1 MASVNKVI
9 IVGNLGADPEVRQFP
24 SGGSVTHINV
34 ATSERWTDK
43 QTGQPREQ
51 TEWHRIS
58 LFNRLGEIAAQ
69 YLRKGSSVYIEGS
82 LHTRKYTDQQG
93 IERYSTE
100 IKAQSMQM
108 LGGSSYGSRSDGQ
121 QEGGFSGGYQ
131 NPPTY
136 QNNVNASAQNFNT
149 NTSSTFN
156 SGGQNWHNQNPA
168 FGGQSGYHPSNVVG
182 HNQAPQATTTN
193 TNQFM
198 NNPPTAQP
206 SKVITP
212 PPSVADDD
220 MPF

>member
-24 SGGSVTHINV
+24 NGGSVTHISV

-43 QTGQPREQ
+43 QTGQPKEQ

-69 YLRKGSSVYIEGS
+69 YLKKGSSVYIEGS
-82 LHTRKYTDQQG
+82 LHTRKWTDQQG

-108 LGGSSYGSRSDGQ
+108 LGGSGYANQNQDAHAGYHQ
-121 QEGGFSGGYQ
+121 GYQ
-131 NPPTY
+131 GNQFGAQAQNFGAQTNFVQNHSSNQNHQGWQDPNSNFAANQAY
-136 QNNVNASAQNFNT
+136 QNNHQ
-149 NTSSTFN
+149 
-156 SGGQNWHNQNPA
+156 GMPA
-168 FGGQSGYHPSNVVG
+168 PTQG
-182 HNQAPQATTTN
+182 HH
-193 TNQFM
+193 NQFM
-198 NNPPTAQP
+198 SQPPSAPQGQP
-206 SKVITP
+206 KAITP
-212 PPSVADDD
+212 PSGIADDD